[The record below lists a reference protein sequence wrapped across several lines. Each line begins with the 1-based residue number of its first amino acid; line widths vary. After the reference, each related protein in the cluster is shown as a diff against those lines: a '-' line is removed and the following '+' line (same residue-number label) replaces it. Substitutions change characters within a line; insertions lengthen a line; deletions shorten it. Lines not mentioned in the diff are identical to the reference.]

1 MILEC
6 STKIG
11 HQMLDDL
18 HNHIFRE
25 CSLMVVHLMLSGSS
39 KEKMRT
45 STFII
50 NQSEARGMRHFLLK
64 EKPPAGVKEKP
75 PAGVKE
81 KPPQG

>member
-1 MILEC
+1 MSNLNYTINQLA
-6 STKIG
+6 TV
-11 HQMLDDL
+11 
-18 HNHIFRE
+18 IF
-25 CSLMVVHLMLSGSS
+25 VDNSS

-75 PAGVKE
+75 PAGVKK

>member
-1 MILEC
+1 M
-6 STKIG
+6 S
-11 HQMLDDL
+11 
-18 HNHIFRE
+18 
-25 CSLMVVHLMLSGSS
+25 SLAQFFLQALIEPRSS